1 MTIKELAKHWNVSFK
16 KAKSISDFMNETFY
30 MCIGQK
36 KGDPTYYGVIYENFR
51 DGATRIAFTL
61 SKSEKKGF
69 DTCEE
74 AIAALNRVPERIRIP
89 DLRAKLMDV
98 PTDAYIALKK
108 VPHIV
113 ATKGR
118 TCPAPVVRS
127 AFQNTLA

>member
-1 MTIKELAKHWNVSFK
+1 MTIKELAKHWHVSLK
-16 KAKSISDFMNETFY
+16 EAKSISDFMNKTFY

-51 DGATRIAFTL
+51 DGAIRIALTL

-98 PTDAYIALKK
+98 PRDAFIALKR
-108 VPHIV
+108 VPRTV
-113 ATKGR
+113 AKQGL
-118 TCPAPVVRS
+118 TCPAPMDRGARVR
-127 AFQNTLA
+127 F